1 MEGGGMTPKKLLKLL
16 NCDIQVDASVG
27 EWKAKVVLKLP
38 NLNRIFEESFKKYQE
53 KQSSEEPC
61 E

>member
-1 MEGGGMTPKKLLKLL
+1 MTPKKLLKLL

-61 E
+61 S